1 MTELAHPLLQSQ
13 VEAARKLRNRLGHWL
28 AVDAALSA
36 LQKQFPGFDLEATL
50 LKAAAINQFY
60 GTNLYAVVRMA
71 EHIAAEMATSIAGL
85 DEAEVVRQL
94 AALPKTATQ
103 KYARNHWSFASKFAH
118 FFIDPVRFPIY
129 DEYAMR
135 TVKWHL
141 GWKGQVW
148 AEPNE
153 YKAFCENLR
162 RLKERSGL
170 ACSFAEV
177 DRYLWLVGLYRA
189 WLKDSKVKINAEV
202 AGLFED
208 AAHFA
213 EVRAE
218 LKALLPGEHA
228 VP

>member
-1 MTELAHPLLQSQ
+1 MTGLAHPLSQSQ
-13 VEAARKLRNRLGHWL
+13 VEAADRLRNRLRHWV
-28 AVDAALSA
+28 AVDAALSS
-36 LQKQFPGFDLEATL
+36 LQKQFPGFDFEATL

-60 GTNLYAVVRMA
+60 GTNLYAVARMA

-85 DEAEVVRQL
+85 DEAEVVRRL

-118 FFIDPVRFPIY
+118 FFIDPARFPIY
-129 DEYAMR
+129 DEYAMK
-135 TVKWHL
+135 TAKWHL
-141 GWKGQVW
+141 GRKGQVW

-162 RLKERSGL
+162 RLKERSSL
-170 ACSFAEV
+170 ACGFAEL
-177 DRYLWLVGLYRA
+177 DRYLWLAGLYRA
-189 WLKDSKVKINAEV
+189 WLEDSKAKINTEV
-202 AGLFED
+202 ARLFED

-213 EVRAE
+213 AVHAE

-228 VP
+228 GA